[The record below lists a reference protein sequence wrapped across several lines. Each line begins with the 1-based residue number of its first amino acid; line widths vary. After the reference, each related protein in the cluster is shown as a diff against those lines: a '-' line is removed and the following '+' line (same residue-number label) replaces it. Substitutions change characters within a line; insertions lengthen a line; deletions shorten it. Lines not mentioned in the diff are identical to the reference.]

1 MGGAHCR
8 AWRVGMVGGDAG
20 KVRGWVQISMSN
32 LAKKRKVMAME
43 REELARSRRRSSHVP
58 LLVLG
63 AAGATLLIGSAV
75 DGCDNT
81 QRCVDNRG
89 RIVADA
95 MCHSGSGGG
104 GFGAPMPGYRYMYGG
119 MTGGRVGDAVVGG
132 ASTSGGVRFGGFGGG
147 GEGGGGE

>member
-1 MGGAHCR
+1 
-8 AWRVGMVGGDAG
+8 
-20 KVRGWVQISMSN
+20 
-32 LAKKRKVMAME
+32 MAME
-43 REELARSRRRSSHVP
+43 REELGRSRRRSSHVP

-81 QRCVDNRG
+81 QRCVDNQG

-95 MCHSGSGGG
+95 MCHSGPGAGG